1 MIHTFLSILIAESIY
16 LDSHLIASWH
26 PDVVEDDNDDDDD
39 GDDEHGGGG
48 GGCGVK

>member
-26 PDVVEDDNDDDDD
+26 PDVVEDDDDDD

-48 GGCGVK
+48 GGGCGVQ